1 MSKQVVAKY
10 STSDGIVQL
19 EECVWDNNTI
29 TYSVFLLR
37 TASQATSK
45 NIRDIESIEEACR
58 IYNEYSEELTLLKK
72 QQRERKIILPIVN

>member
-45 NIRDIESIEEACR
+45 NIRDLVIIEEACR

>member
-19 EECVWDNNTI
+19 EECVWDNNTN

>member
-1 MSKQVVAKY
+1 MSKQIVAKY

>member
-19 EECVWDNNTI
+19 EECVWDNDTI

>member
-72 QQRERKIILPIVN
+72 QQREREIILPIVN